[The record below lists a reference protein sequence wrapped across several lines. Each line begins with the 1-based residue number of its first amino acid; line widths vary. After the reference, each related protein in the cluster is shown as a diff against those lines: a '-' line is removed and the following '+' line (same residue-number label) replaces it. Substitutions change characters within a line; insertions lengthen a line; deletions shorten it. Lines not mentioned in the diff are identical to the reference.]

1 LHGAGLTSNEP
12 HCSGYDWY
20 GGADPEWVWAG
31 EAKPGG
37 PAAPVITSDDPVSR
51 PAAFETIRE
60 HIALAVS
67 ELDRIAAHHYQTPLD
82 PPLRLPAPVQR
93 TVSLCER
100 FRTALMLIE
109 CHELRDHEDYEA
121 IKEIAAEALRGRKS

>member
-1 LHGAGLTSNEP
+1 VAAAAGLCRHP
-12 HCSGYDWY
+12 GARRA
-20 GGADPEWVWAG
+20 GGA
-31 EAKPGG
+31 
-37 PAAPVITSDDPVSR
+37 
-51 PAAFETIRE
+51 
-60 HIALAVS
+60 